1 MYACECVRG
10 EEGVER
16 EGDRRVVGLGGG
28 GVQEGGG
35 PLTWKLQEAI
45 SKMLH
50 KL

>member
-28 GVQEGGG
+28 GG
-35 PLTWKLQEAI
+35 PRGRRPVDLKA
-45 SKMLH
+45 SGSN
-50 KL
+50 